1 MDRRARRRAV
11 ISPWRC
17 RKDARPIA
25 ETKTPHGRL
34 SDDQKAII
42 GQLQALGHSWAV
54 VLSIDDARRELAR
67 LGITTREARVRASA

>member
-1 MDRRARRRAV
+1 MLAGVLDLTLALPEGRSAY
-11 ISPWRC
+11 W
-17 RKDARPIA
+17 

-54 VLSIDDARRELAR
+54 VLSIDDAGASWPGSGSRRAR
-67 LGITTREARVRASA
+67 RA